1 MFRHRQSD
9 SDKKRAAEGT
19 SEAGPEGGRLTQAA
33 GTDVPAGERHDPAD
47 ATGTIGTDAG
57 NPKNVFRFDP
67 TALVRGIVF
76 HLTDEKIATDVSRDS
91 VRRTVER
98 LVVGNVCPS
107 IERGRWADMSHR
119 ERLQWLLAESRTT
132 HSLLFGRTAV
142 LLPAGST

>member
-9 SDKKRAAEGT
+9 SDKKRAAD
-19 SEAGPEGGRLTQAA
+19 GGRLSQTAA
-33 GTDVPAGERHDPAD
+33 GADLPAGERHDLAGAPAPSGAD
-47 ATGTIGTDAG
+47 AG
-57 NPKNVFRFDP
+57 NVFRFDP

-98 LVVGNVCPS
+98 LAVGNVSPA
-107 IERGRWADMSHR
+107 IDRGRWADMSNR
-119 ERLQWLLAESRTT
+119 ERLQWLLSESHTT

-142 LLPAGST
+142 LLPASAS